1 MELIDGRR
9 AQERAGRLIED
20 LFRTLDPH
28 DADTLSRLERALR
41 LWSECRIHPEMR
53 LAVSGDS
60 EPLPECDGVVLTAP
74 RALPDDVKAYPVYSC
89 ARNAAPAYDR
99 LPGTDSQTVL
109 FGADGLIRPDIARAG
124 LEALTAH
131 RTAFVLL
138 SGGAGTRYADS
149 SAALREARDRG
160 ALTDEQRDTLD
171 IFRTVYGDVD
181 ECLTRS
187 KLFAPMGCVT
197 GRGPFEINMESIA
210 ELLEKTHDDA
220 PVVVFVGDSTR
231 EDVERLLAE
240 HGNFGIRRLAV
251 IDQDMAPFVREEDGA
266 LLETEDGAACGAN
279 GGGGIVYSLGHAR
292 PTDVHGHA
300 LYDGTVLDW
309 FDALAI
315 DRIVFSQTDDAK
327 RPEVYLGLCA
337 AGAEDGVSVAASGSR
352 YPTVMA
358 GGKPFFRLGSL
369 WSDGAGALCCTE
381 FAELQPGQVDLLTRE
396 NHPDGYAVANTG
408 LYLADIEL
416 VRRVIASGLLG
427 IHFQR
432 RKKERGADGQLHDV
446 TKFEYF
452 MPDLLGVASQLGAKC
467 RIALLRDTANLTG
480 PLRNLTVDALP
491 AKDIYKLA
499 LAQLAKLY
507 CDITL
512 ARAAGLTVEDGAL
525 IELGPFA
532 RIVAEPGAR
541 VLKGARL
548 YVGGAAEQPVEA
560 AFKSSARIAGDVRI
574 TSSQV
579 IE

>member
-99 LPGTDSQTVL
+99 LPGADSQTVL

>member
-99 LPGTDSQTVL
+99 LPGADSQTVL

-292 PTDVHGHA
+292 PVDVHGHA

>member
-99 LPGTDSQTVL
+99 LPGADSQTVL

-266 LLETEDGAACGAN
+266 LLETEDGAACSAN

>member
-99 LPGTDSQTVL
+99 LPGADSQTVL

-240 HGNFGIRRLAV
+240 HSNFGIRRLAV

-292 PTDVHGHA
+292 PVDVHGHA
-300 LYDGTVLDW
+300 LCDGTVLDW

>member
-99 LPGTDSQTVL
+99 LPGADSQTVL

-160 ALTDEQRDTLD
+160 ALTDEQHDTLD

>member
-1 MELIDGRR
+1 MELIDGRQ

-99 LPGTDSQTVL
+99 LPGADSQTVL

-452 MPDLLGVASQLGAKC
+452 MPELLGVASQLGAKC

-560 AFKSSARIAGDVRI
+560 AFKSGARIAGDVRI